1 VLQTALIYS
10 MLPNNFY
17 RAPVTGAEVPA
28 LRLRDKAAIV
38 GWSTQNVM
46 AFLVTF
52 TVPYLLQAPYAALG
66 SKVGFIYG
74 GFCVM
79 ALLWAWFC
87 FPELRG
93 RSLEEIDEMFQL
105 KLPTRQFKGKPLW
118 LIWGLALTNLVPS
131 LEVI

>member
-1 VLQTALIYS
+1 
-10 MLPNNFY
+10 
-17 RAPVTGAEVPA
+17 
-28 LRLRDKAAIV
+28 
-38 GWSTQNVM
+38 M

-79 ALLWAWFC
+79 ALVWAWFC

-105 KLPTRQFKGKPLW
+105 KLPTRQFKGKPL
-118 LIWGLALTNLVPS
+118 
-131 LEVI
+131 

>member
-1 VLQTALIYS
+1 
-10 MLPNNFY
+10 M
-17 RAPVTGAEVPA
+17 
-28 LRLRDKAAIV
+28 
-38 GWSTQNVM
+38 M

-131 LEVI
+131 LEVIRSRQRWCQDH

>member
-1 VLQTALIYS
+1 
-10 MLPNNFY
+10 MLSNNFY
-17 RAPVTGAEVPA
+17 RAPVTGAEAPA

-74 GFCVM
+74 GFCVI
-79 ALLWAWFC
+79 ALVWAWFC

-118 LIWGLALTNLVPS
+118 LI
-131 LEVI
+131 